1 MQPHFV
7 HPLSSLET
15 IETDEGKKE
24 VMNSW
29 AFASMIWSSA
39 VAGQTNALAIVN
51 ELFTNKDEI
60 PTFLEASKAGNQAAI
75 AGAMRYAPASY
86 AIIAFAIDDKLA
98 EAFEPNKSSEH

>member
-1 MQPHFV
+1 MEPHFV

-15 IETDEGKKE
+15 IDTDESQKE

-29 AFASMIWSSA
+29 AFASMIWTSA
-39 VAGQTNALAIVN
+39 VTGNTNALAIAT

-60 PTFLEASKAGNQAAI
+60 PTFLEASKAGNEAAI
-75 AGAMRYAPASY
+75 AGAI

-98 EAFEPNKSSEH
+98 EAFENKGN

>member
-39 VAGQTNALAIVN
+39 VAGNTNALAIVT

-75 AGAMRYAPASY
+75 AGAI

-98 EAFEPNKSSEH
+98 EAFEPNKGSEH

>member
-15 IETDEGKKE
+15 IDTDEGKKE

-29 AFASMIWSSA
+29 AFASMVWSSA
-39 VAGQTNALAIVN
+39 VAGQTNALTIVN

-60 PTFLEASKAGNQAAI
+60 PTFLEASQAGNEAAI
-75 AGAMRYAPASY
+75 AGAS

-98 EAFEPNKSSEH
+98 EAFEPNKGSEY

>member
-1 MQPHFV
+1 MNPQEFI

-15 IETDEGKKE
+15 IETHEGQKQ

-29 AFASMIWSSA
+29 AFASMIWTSA
-39 VAGQTNALAIVN
+39 VAGNTNALSIVN

-60 PTFLEASKAGNQAAI
+60 PTFLEASKAGNEAAI
-75 AGAMRYAPASY
+75 AGVI

-98 EAFEPNKSSEH
+98 EAFENKGN